1 MRHNGIL
8 ILGLLAVGGCAELP
22 ARDRA
27 EPAHDIAITS
37 IDFSFVAPDTV
48 AAGLTRIRLS
58 NRGKEH
64 HHAQLARLHPG
75 HTVAELRDTLAAGVL
90 PGWVT
95 FVGGPGVPA
104 PSRPSEVVLSLEAGR
119 YAILCFV
126 ESGDHVPHLAK
137 GMIRELVVVAGT
149 ASKGPEPR
157 ADALMVLEDYD
168 FAVTPSLTA
177 GHRTIRVENRGP
189 QLHEVDIVRL
199 QPGKTAANVLVWFKA
214 KDGPPPGEPFGGT
227 AALQAGGVNY
237 VTADFPKGDYALFCF
252 VPDAG
257 DGRRHVAHGMVG
269 QIRVN

>member
-22 ARDRA
+22 ASDRA

-104 PSRPSEVVLSLEAGR
+104 PWSA
-119 YAILCFV
+119 
-126 ESGDHVPHLAK
+126 
-137 GMIRELVVVAGT
+137 
-149 ASKGPEPR
+149 
-157 ADALMVLEDYD
+157 
-168 FAVTPSLTA
+168 
-177 GHRTIRVENRGP
+177 
-189 QLHEVDIVRL
+189 Q
-199 QPGKTAANVLVWFKA
+199 
-214 KDGPPPGEPFGGT
+214 
-227 AALQAGGVNY
+227 
-237 VTADFPKGDYALFCF
+237 
-252 VPDAG
+252 
-257 DGRRHVAHGMVG
+257 
-269 QIRVN
+269 

>member
-1 MRHNGIL
+1 MRHTGIL

-27 EPAHDIAITS
+27 APAHDIAITS

-104 PSRPSEVVLSLEAGR
+104 PSRPSEVVLSLEAGW

-126 ESGDHVPHLAK
+126 ESGDRVPHLAK
-137 GMIRELVVVAGT
+137 GMIRELVVVAGKGFEGARAPGGRT
-149 ASKGPEPR
+149 DGARGLRLRGDTEPHGRASNHQGGEPR
-157 ADALMVLEDYD
+157 VRSCTKWTSSAFSRARPRPTCSPGSRPRM
-168 FAVTPSLTA
+168 ARHRASPSAAPPLS
-177 GHRTIRVENRGP
+177 R
-189 QLHEVDIVRL
+189 
-199 QPGKTAANVLVWFKA
+199 PGK
-214 KDGPPPGEPFGGT
+214 
-227 AALQAGGVNY
+227 
-237 VTADFPKGDYALFCF
+237 
-252 VPDAG
+252 
-257 DGRRHVAHGMVG
+257 
-269 QIRVN
+269 